1 MRKVVIRPHKREHNR
16 EIGLFLVSS
25 SLRDHLT
32 CLVSFRTIPTKK
44 MLLLYA
50 GEFRVPLRVSASGP
64 EPCGGS

>member
-1 MRKVVIRPHKREHNR
+1 MVNDVFQVFPNATLRA
-16 EIGLFLVSS
+16 SS
-25 SLRDHLT
+25 KINRDHLA

-44 MLLLYA
+44 MILLYA